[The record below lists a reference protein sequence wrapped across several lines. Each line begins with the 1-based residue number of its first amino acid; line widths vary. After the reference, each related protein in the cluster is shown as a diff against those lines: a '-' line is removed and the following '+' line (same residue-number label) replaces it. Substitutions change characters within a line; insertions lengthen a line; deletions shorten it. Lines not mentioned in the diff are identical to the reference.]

1 MNDRAR
7 QTTGEG
13 PRADSGSAGASSAVA
28 RRRFSDLAV
37 AAACGVFVATMV
49 GVSFAAVPLYSW
61 FCRTTGFAGTP
72 LVAHVAPGQI
82 SDRQITVRFDANIG
96 AGLPWRFE
104 PERTSI
110 DVRLGEVVTIYYTVT
125 NLTERE
131 TIGQAAYNVAPTT
144 VGGYFDKINCFCVTE
159 QRLAPGEK
167 REMAVVFYVDPALAR
182 DSDQDDLNTITLSY
196 TFYPV
201 REPKAGV
208 ADSAPTGAGKKI

>member
-1 MNDRAR
+1 MTDDGRRTQMNDRAR
-7 QTTGEG
+7 QTTGDG
-13 PRADSGSAGASSAVA
+13 PRAGSGSADASSAVA

-37 AAACGVFVATMV
+37 AAACGVFVAMMV

-82 SDRQITVRFDANIG
+82 SDRQVTVRFDANIG

-110 DVRLGEVVTIYYTVT
+110 DVRLGEVVTI
-125 NLTERE
+125 
-131 TIGQAAYNVAPTT
+131 
-144 VGGYFDKINCFCVTE
+144 DSE